1 MQNTGGHVPSRYEMN
16 HLVRNVLTR
25 HRANL
30 ELITISCT
38 NRIVYLSGSLVKATK
53 PDYKIADID
62 LIFRE
67 IAHIPRVQNIYAD
80 LDNWTVSAI
89 EGTGEWLVSQKGTV
103 FRPQTQKTIHLTT
116 GFKEE
121 N

>member
-1 MQNTGGHVPSRYEMN
+1 MKNAGGNVPSRYEMN

-30 ELITISCT
+30 ELISISCT
-38 NRIVYLSGSLVKATK
+38 NRIVYLSGSLVKTTK

-67 IAHIPRVQNIYAD
+67 IAQIPRVHNIYAD

-103 FRPQTQKTIHLTT
+103 FRPQTQKTIRLTT
-116 GFKEE
+116 GFKGED
-121 N
+121 

>member
-1 MQNTGGHVPSRYEMN
+1 MQNTGGHIFSRYEMN

-38 NRIVYLSGSLVKATK
+38 NRTVYLSGSLVKTTK
-53 PDYKIADID
+53 PDYKMTDID

-67 IAHIPRVQNIYAD
+67 IAQIPRVRNISAD
-80 LDNWTVSAI
+80 LDNWAVSAI
-89 EGTGEWLVSQKGTV
+89 EGTGEWLISPKGTV

-121 N
+121 D

>member
-38 NRIVYLSGSLVKATK
+38 NRAVYLSGSLVKSTK
-53 PDYKIADID
+53 PDYRIADID

-67 IAHIPRVQNIYAD
+67 IAQIPRVRNIYTD
-80 LDNWTVSAI
+80 LDNWTVTAI

-103 FRPQTQKTIHLTT
+103 FRPQKQKMIHLTT